1 MPTNFD
7 LENIFIVNLFGC
19 LLICLLLFTSRWR
32 FKDNSEENKNLTIL
46 MICSLSN
53 CIADPLSYLFIGHPG
68 QFARIFIAVSTS
80 WLYVSIM
87 LTSFYWLRFLA
98 AHLKSP
104 LSQLHNGCL
113 FVAIASGIFLL
124 CINFIEP
131 LSFSLDDNNFY
142 HRETFYN
149 YFLCIDYGI
158 LIDSIIFYFCTRL
171 RGGVF
176 KSFPLWAYLLPA
188 IIGGSVQTF
197 FYGNSV
203 LSVSLAISLAGIL
216 VSLQNEKLFRDQESG
231 LYNRNYLNF
240 LQRVSAKIRPTKM
253 TAILLT
259 VHDFRKINLSFPQNS
274 FIQNFAQMLKTAV
287 GDRGNSIHCDGDEFL
302 ILITSQENSAIENCL
317 QELQSEIDK
326 FNFHNA
332 SPYLLAIDYDIRP
345 FDFSQDSFIQILQNQ
360 ERKLFNITQ

>member
-1 MPTNFD
+1 
-7 LENIFIVNLFGC
+7 
-19 LLICLLLFTSRWR
+19 
-32 FKDNSEENKNLTIL
+32 

-216 VSLQNEKLFRDQESG
+216 VSLQNEKTFPRSRIRTLQSQLFEFFATRFCQNSSHQNDGDSFNSSRFSKNQFE
-231 LYNRNYLNF
+231 F
-240 LQRVSAKIRPTKM
+240 SAK
-253 TAILLT
+253 
-259 VHDFRKINLSFPQNS
+259 FFYS
-274 FIQNFAQMLKTAV
+274 
-287 GDRGNSIHCDGDEFL
+287 
-302 ILITSQENSAIENCL
+302 
-317 QELQSEIDK
+317 K
-326 FNFHNA
+326 FCANVKNRSRRSRQFH
-332 SPYLLAIDYDIRP
+332 PLRW
-345 FDFSQDSFIQILQNQ
+345 
-360 ERKLFNITQ
+360 R